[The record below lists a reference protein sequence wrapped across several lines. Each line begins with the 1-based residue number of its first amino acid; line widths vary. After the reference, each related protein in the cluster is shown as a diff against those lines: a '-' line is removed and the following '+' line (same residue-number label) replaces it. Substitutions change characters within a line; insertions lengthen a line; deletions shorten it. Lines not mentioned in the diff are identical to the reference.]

1 MSGGHFNYM
10 NDTLANEMFGSL
22 SPDYGKSGFELAD
35 QARRINP
42 MKDKQVSELC
52 WDLFCLMHSFDWM
65 ISGDTGDETY
75 EADLRYFK
83 DKWLKATP
91 EILAKREVDKSL
103 AELKEDLYN
112 EFGFKEDVDGK

>member
-1 MSGGHFNYM
+1 
-10 NDTLANEMFGSL
+10 
-22 SPDYGKSGFELAD
+22 
-35 QARRINP
+35 

-91 EILAKREVDKSL
+91 KILAKREVDKSL